1 VSRDVSHNGGERFEP
16 AITLKRMLRRDR
28 ALRVYGVYDGLS
40 TLIAQQSGCD
50 ALWASGLGIAAAHG
64 VPDASVLTM
73 TEVRDAAAIIARA
86 SHLPVICDCDTGFGE
101 MRTLRRMVPEFER
114 AGVAAVCIE
123 DKLYPK
129 RNSFLPGQDLID
141 PWEFATKIQVAKE
154 SQRGPDFMVFAR
166 LESLIAGTGMEDAV
180 TRAELYVDAGADT
193 IVVHSKASTAREV
206 CEFAEHWR
214 STGHTTSLAVL
225 PTTYSDTTFQQLEAA
240 GIAIVIYA
248 NQALRA
254 NLRATTS
261 AFESIR
267 ALGSSGP
274 IETDLAPITAV
285 FDLTREADVHAS
297 DQDFAAALAQ
307 RREVATTSK
316 TGVPT

>member
-1 VSRDVSHNGGERFEP
+1 
-16 AITLKRMLRRDR
+16 MLRKDR

-40 TLIAQQSGCD
+40 SLIAQHSGCD

-64 VPDASVLTM
+64 VPDASILTM
-73 TEVRDAAAIIARA
+73 TEVRDAATIIARA

-154 SQRGPDFMVFAR
+154 SQRRADFMVFAR

-180 TRAELYVDAGADT
+180 TRAELYVEAGADA

-214 STGHTTSLAVL
+214 STGHTTPLAVL
-225 PTTYSDTTFQQLEAA
+225 PTTYSDTTFQELEMS
-240 GIAIVIYA
+240 GIAVVIYA

-254 NLRATTS
+254 NLRATTTV
-261 AFESIR
+261 FDSIR
-267 ALGSSGP
+267 TLGSSGP
-274 IETDLAPITAV
+274 IEPDLAPIAAV
-285 FDLTREADVHAS
+285 FDLTHEADVHAS
-297 DQDFAAALAQ
+297 DQDFTDAIAQ
-307 RREVATTSK
+307 RRDIAKASK
-316 TGVPT
+316 TGMPT